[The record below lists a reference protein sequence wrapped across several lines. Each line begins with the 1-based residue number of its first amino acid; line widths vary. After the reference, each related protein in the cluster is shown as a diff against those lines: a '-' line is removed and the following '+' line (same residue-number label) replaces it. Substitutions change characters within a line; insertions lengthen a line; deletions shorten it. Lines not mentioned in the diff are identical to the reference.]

1 MTSDEL
7 TLRRRARMLA
17 LQFAAVIAVIIAL
30 VGTVAYVLV
39 SASIAEATDRALSIS
54 GADLRGDEAP
64 ADTWVITV
72 RDGRTQSSKPLPEGL
87 PDTAALDSARDAGGP
102 VDTSVSA
109 DGRSFAVRTR
119 VDGDLLVQ
127 VAIDQHESDEE
138 RTRLA
143 WSLVIA
149 GAVGVAA
156 SAVGG
161 YLLSRRAMRPLTEA
175 LARQRRFVADAS
187 HELRT
192 PLTLL
197 STRVQLLRR
206 RIDAQAPPERL
217 RTEAD
222 AVVADTA
229 ALTAI
234 LEDLLIAAD
243 DRRSA
248 VGVVDVAEIA
258 REVATAAR
266 AEAEAAGIALA
277 VDAPAPAAAD
287 VDEAPLR
294 RVLFSLISNA
304 LDHARSSVTVHVV
317 TDVRSVRIDVADDGD
332 GFREDDRPFER
343 FASDRANAVGPAHY
357 GLGLALV
364 AEVVNRYGGT
374 VRVAHERPGGVVEAT
389 LPRSSS

>member
-1 MTSDEL
+1 MTAEDL
-7 TLRRRARMLA
+7 ALRRRARRLA
-17 LQFAAVIAVIIAL
+17 LQFAAVIAVIVAL

-39 SASIAEATDRALSIS
+39 TASLAEATDRALSIS
-54 GADLRGDEAP
+54 GEDLRGDEAP

-72 RDGRTQSSKPLPEGL
+72 RDGRTQSSKPLPAGL
-87 PDTAALDSARDAGGP
+87 PDTAALDSARDSDGP
-102 VDTSVSA
+102 VDTTVSA

-138 RTRLA
+138 RTRLV
-143 WSLVIA
+143 WSLIGA

-156 SAVGG
+156 ATVGG

-175 LARQRRFVADAS
+175 LERQRRFVADAS

-206 RIDAQAPPERL
+206 RITADSAPDRL
-217 RTEAD
+217 HAEAD

-234 LEDLLIAAD
+234 LEDLLVAAD
-243 DRRSA
+243 DRRA
-248 VGVVDVAEIA
+248 VVGAVDVAAIA
-258 REVATAAR
+258 GEVVTAAR
-266 AEAEAAGIALA
+266 AEAEAAGVTLVLDSPSPA
-277 VDAPAPAAAD
+277 VAAAA
-287 VDEAPLR
+287 EAPLR
-294 RVLFSLISNA
+294 RVLLSLISNA
-304 LDHARSSVTVHVV
+304 LDHARSAVTVTVHAEPRTVV
-317 TDVRSVRIDVADDGD
+317 IRVADDGD
-332 GFREDDRPFER
+332 GFRDGDRPFER
-343 FASDRANAVGPAHY
+343 FASDRTSGAGPAHY

-364 AEVVNRYGGT
+364 ADVVNRYGGT
-374 VRVAHERPGGVVEAT
+374 VRVVQELPGGVVEAT
-389 LPRSSS
+389 LPRSRP

>member
-1 MTSDEL
+1 
-7 TLRRRARMLA
+7 MLA

-30 VGTVAYVLV
+30 VGSVAYALV
-39 SASIAEATDRALSIS
+39 AASISEATDRALSIS
-54 GADLRGDEAP
+54 GEDLRGDEAP
-64 ADTWVITV
+64 ADTWVITI
-72 RDGRTQSSKPLPEGL
+72 RDGRTESSKSLPAGL
-87 PDTAALDSARDAGGP
+87 PDTAAFDRARAAGAP
-102 VDTSVSA
+102 VDTTVSA
-109 DGRSFAVRTR
+109 DGRSYAVRTR

-143 WSLVIA
+143 LSLIGA
-149 GAVGVAA
+149 GVVGVAA

-175 LARQRRFVADAS
+175 LERQRRFVADAS

-217 RTEAD
+217 QTEAE

-248 VGVVDVAEIA
+248 VGAVDVAAIA

-277 VDAPAPAAAD
+277 VHAPASAAAA

-304 LDHARSSVTVHVV
+304 LDHARSSVTVEVV
-317 TDVRSVRIDVADDGD
+317 TDARAVRIDIADDGD
-332 GFREDDRPFER
+332 GFREGDRPFER
-343 FASDRANAVGPAHY
+343 FASDRANSAGPAHY

-374 VRVAHERPGGVVEAT
+374 VRVAHERSGGVVEAT
-389 LPRSSS
+389 LPRS